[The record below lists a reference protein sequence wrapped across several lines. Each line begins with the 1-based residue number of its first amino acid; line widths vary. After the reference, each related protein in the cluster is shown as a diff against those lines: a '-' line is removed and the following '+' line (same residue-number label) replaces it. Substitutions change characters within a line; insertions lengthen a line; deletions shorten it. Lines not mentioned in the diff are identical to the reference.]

1 MILCVVFAYEDT
13 PKEVRWRK
21 IVFQAVAAGISY
33 MAGFSIVGVL
43 ILLFSL
49 MFLFKFMKFE
59 LHDMFSFGHS
69 VQGWTNKGNFHI
81 INTVTGLDEDGNRWV
96 VK

>member
-1 MILCVVFAYEDT
+1 M
-13 PKEVRWRK
+13 
-21 IVFQAVAAGISY
+21 
-33 MAGFSIVGVL
+33 

-59 LHDMFSFGHS
+59 LHDMFSFGNS
-69 VQGWTNKGNFHI
+69 VHGWTNKGNFHI

>member
-1 MILCVVFAYEDT
+1 MCVVFAYEDT

-59 LHDMFSFGHS
+59 LHDMFSFGNS